1 MSRYVEERPWGKF
14 EVLEKADHYQIKR
27 ITVNPGHRLSLQ
39 YHHHRTEH
47 WVIVAGSGRV
57 TRGEEVIP
65 VMANQSVVIPKGT
78 PHRIENT
85 GTEPLVFIEVQYGEY
100 LGEDDIVRLADDYH
114 RVPVAPAPEG
124 ASQEAS

>member
-1 MSRYVEERPWGKF
+1 VERYVEERPWGRF
-14 EVLEKADHYQIKR
+14 EVLERADRYQIKR

-39 YHHHRTEH
+39 YHHHRAEH
-47 WVIVAGSGRV
+47 WVIVAGSGV
-57 TRGEEVIP
+57 
-65 VMANQSVVIPKGT
+65 

-114 RVPVAPAPEG
+114 RVSEG
-124 ASQEAS
+124 S

>member
-14 EVLEKADHYQIKR
+14 EVLEKSDHYQIKR

-47 WVIVAGSGRV
+47 WVIVAGSGQV
-57 TRGEEVIP
+57 TRGDEVIP
-65 VMANQSVVIPKGT
+65 VAANQSVVIPRGA

-85 GTEPLVFIEVQYGEY
+85 GMEPLVFIEVQYGEY

-114 RVPVAPAPEG
+114 RVPSPSE
-124 ASQEAS
+124 EASSCATS